1 MNEIEY
7 KKFCKR
13 YDQFK
18 KNNLPTP
25 FWDEERQVKEYVY
38 FYNGKSIL
46 NATESKNQLEVHSKL
61 STALGEIAFT
71 GFYYPFT
78 DRHVIQQKDKIGK
91 MVKKFIVGHNHAH
104 SFEEV
109 VASLYNSPESFHISK
124 EEEPFYSQQELEYL
138 RRIQKYLVFIGMKD
152 ITVENPSKNRY
163 HNKIHSKYETALIY
177 KFSDFTLDK
186 IRKGEKDFRE
196 VKWFPKYSPKIYKPK
211 EYQALIVDKKDNF
224 RMFIEFTHEEIKLY
238 KDIKNLCDN
247 NNNFKDEDKVIV
259 RHFKIIELFE

>member
-1 MNEIEY
+1 MNETEY
-7 KKFCKR
+7 KKFCQR

-46 NATESKNQLEVHSKL
+46 NATEAKNQLEVHSKL

-78 DRHVIQQKDKIGK
+78 DRHVIQQKDKNGK
-91 MVKKFIVGHNHAH
+91 MVKKFIVGPNHMY
-104 SFEEV
+104 SLEDV
-109 VASLYNSPESFHISK
+109 VESLYNSPESFNISK
-124 EEEPFYSQQELEYL
+124 EEEPFYSQQELDYL
-138 RRIQKYLVFIGMKD
+138 RRVQNYLLLIGMKD

-177 KFSDFTLDK
+177 K
-186 IRKGEKDFRE
+186 I
-196 VKWFPKYSPKIYKPK
+196 
-211 EYQALIVDKKDNF
+211 
-224 RMFIEFTHEEIKLY
+224 
-238 KDIKNLCDN
+238 
-247 NNNFKDEDKVIV
+247 
-259 RHFKIIELFE
+259 